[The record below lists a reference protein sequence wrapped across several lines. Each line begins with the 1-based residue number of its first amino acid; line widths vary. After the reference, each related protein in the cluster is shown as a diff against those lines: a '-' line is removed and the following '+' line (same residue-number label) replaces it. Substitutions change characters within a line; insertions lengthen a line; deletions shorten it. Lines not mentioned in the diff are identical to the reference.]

1 MPVISISGDGGA
13 LFTIGELA
21 TAVHHNIALN
31 IVVMN
36 DNAFGNVRGIQ
47 RDKYNARYIASDL
60 TSPDFV
66 KLAQSFGMTAARA
79 QTPDDLRT
87 ELAKAIAHN
96 GPNLI
101 EVPVGDFPSPWE
113 YVLMSKVRG

>member
-1 MPVISISGDGGA
+1 
-13 LFTIGELA
+13 
-21 TAVHHNIALN
+21 
-31 IVVMN
+31 MN

-47 RDKYNARYIASDL
+47 RDNFDGRFIASDL

-66 KLAQSFGMTAARA
+66 ALAQAFGVSAVRADSPDELQAA
-79 QTPDDLRT
+79 LS
-87 ELAKAIAHN
+87 KAVAHN

-113 YVLMSKVRG
+113 YIRMSKQRGTE